1 MQTPDIDIEAISIVN
16 LPAYDISMKTDC
28 ESVAKMWRILIVCV
42 LKFCVFLWKVRK
54 GLTCRDNKIVNAPE
68 VLRSTHIS
76 EPVEVE
82 LNFT

>member
-1 MQTPDIDIEAISIVN
+1 M
-16 LPAYDISMKTDC
+16 C
-28 ESVAKMWRILIVCV
+28 EWVCVCV
-42 LKFCVFLWKVRK
+42 LKCWVFLWKLRK